1 MTYIAHA
8 IHTTCAQ
15 GVHGTSPKN
24 VDMQSLYIYLKV
36 VDLILKNIGLDPNY
50 KGYVLKRR
58 EKNSYQW
65 QLDISTSYSP
75 STELRISIIIKN
87 IINIIVLLSTVHCKD
102 KCYLN

>member
-58 EKNSYQW
+58 EKILINGNWIS
-65 QLDISTSYSP
+65 QLATH
-75 STELRISIIIKN
+75 LA
-87 IINIIVLLSTVHCKD
+87 
-102 KCYLN
+102 LN